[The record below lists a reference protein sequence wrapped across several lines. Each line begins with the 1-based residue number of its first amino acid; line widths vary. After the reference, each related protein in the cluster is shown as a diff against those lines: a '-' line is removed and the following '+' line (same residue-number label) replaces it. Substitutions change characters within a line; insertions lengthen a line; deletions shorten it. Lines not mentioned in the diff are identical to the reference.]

1 MDIGLPRRESGFTLI
16 ELAIAIVVISLLLG
30 GLLGPLSVRVEQEE
44 RAKTR
49 ELLDEVKEALLG
61 YAAINGYL
69 PCPTTETDPANAKYG
84 EAADTCPPGT
94 ATLEGYLPWKTLG
107 VSPTDA
113 WGRPRVTPTDDW
125 RGYWRYRIDGNFAD
139 MGTAISLTTNFSA
152 DALRVV
158 DAASGNPLTTTTER
172 PVAIVFSTGA
182 ADKDTDS
189 SDDDGEN
196 ADYEISN
203 GTYAAGEY
211 STTFDDITT
220 WLSRPLLYNRML
232 MAEKLP

>member
-30 GLLGPLSVRVEQEE
+30 GLLGPLSIRVEQQE
-44 RAKTR
+44 RAKTQA
-49 ELLDEVKEALLG
+49 LLEEIKEALLG
-61 YAAINGYL
+61 YAAINGFL
-69 PCPTTETDPANAKYG
+69 PCPAREGDPASPNYG
-84 EAADTCPPGT
+84 VADTTCPPGS
-94 ATLEGYLPWKTLG
+94 ATMDGFLPWKTLG

-125 RGYWRYRIDGNFAD
+125 RGYWRYRVDGNFAD
-139 MGTAISLTTNFSA
+139 VGTAISLTTNFST

-158 DAASGNPLTTTTER
+158 DATSGNLLTTTTER

-182 ADKDTDS
+182 ADKDANS